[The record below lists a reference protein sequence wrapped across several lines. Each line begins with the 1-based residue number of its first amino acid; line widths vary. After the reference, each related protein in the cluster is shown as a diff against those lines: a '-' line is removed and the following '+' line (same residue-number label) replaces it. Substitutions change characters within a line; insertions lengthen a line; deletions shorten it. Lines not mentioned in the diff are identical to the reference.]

1 MNTIA
6 LVLIL
11 FKNFYFL
18 GYNFQFIQEDERAKS
33 SKKVKKAEN
42 IKRKRFLE
50 DEEDE
55 DYVISENEEE
65 NEDSEAES
73 KAESEAEVKKIRGK
87 VNKKVKEAQKQDKKI
102 AKQAEDAAK
111 SSKNYYD
118 SFKNDKMI
126 KTQLAYKEV
135 T

>member
-6 LVLIL
+6 LVLI
-11 FKNFYFL
+11 FKTFYFL
-18 GYNFQFIQEDERAKS
+18 DYNFQFIQEDERAKS
-33 SKKVKKAEN
+33 SKKVKKADN
-42 IKRKRFLE
+42 LKRKRVLE
-50 DEEDE
+50 DEEDD
-55 DYVISENEEE
+55 DYVDSENEEE

-73 KAESEAEVKKIRGK
+73 EAEVTKIRGK

-111 SSKNYYD
+111 SAKNYYD
-118 SFKNDKMI
+118 SFKNDKII